1 MKNEKKGTIRAVVLD
16 FKTAYKQK
24 CKENKELSKEI
35 VFINGTLNKYKT
47 ESLELQSNLE
57 DRIKSLNESCSHL
70 RAELREAY
78 ENNRKVDEEARFY
91 KAIIKKLVQ
100 N

>member
-1 MKNEKKGTIRAVVLD
+1 MSNTRKGTVRAVVLD
-16 FKTAYKQK
+16 FKAAYKQK
-24 CKENKELSKEI
+24 CKENKELSKQL
-35 VFINGTLNKYKT
+35 VVLNATINRFKADLL
-47 ESLELQSNLE
+47 LENTSLE

-78 ENNRKVDEEARFY
+78 QNNRQVDEEARFY
-91 KAIIKKLVQ
+91 KAIIEKLVQ